1 MKNARGDTLIN
12 VELTARIMAILVIGA
27 TCSLGEA
34 VVDKLLSMDI
44 DVIAVEDS
52 HFERNSTM
60 LEFSTAN
67 LGVEGNGYSIS
78 FDGSD
83 ADIVVGK
90 DLLIHDLLPAR
101 IDKWLAPEIL
111 SWANGDNVETRSR
124 YWLSVIDAANAIAQ
138 ILKAEI
144 KLNGIHMCG
153 RREWLSV
160 DSRAEFEML
169 WQRTNQGISG
179 DFTADT
185 LFGHSIA
192 GMDAK
197 PINEAD
203 GERPDLDPLHE
214 ILLELTGD
222 GWRPLIPFRTG
233 LMNLIAGLLPPA

>member
-1 MKNARGDTLIN
+1 
-12 VELTARIMAILVIGA
+12 MAIRVIGA
-27 TCSLGEA
+27 ACSLGEA

-44 DVIAVEDS
+44 DVVAVEES
-52 HFERNSTM
+52 HFQRNSTM

-67 LGVEGNGYSIS
+67 LSVNGNGYSIS

-101 IDKWLAPEIL
+101 VDKWLAPEIL
-111 SWANGDNVETRSR
+111 GWANGDNVDSRSR

-153 RREWLSV
+153 RREWLPA

-179 DFTADT
+179 DFTAET
-185 LFGHSIA
+185 LFGHSI
-192 GMDAK
+192 AK

-214 ILLELTGD
+214 ILLGLTGD
-222 GWRPLIPFRTG
+222 GWRPLIPFRTA
-233 LMNLIAGLLPPA
+233 LMNLIAGLFPPA